1 MSSSRNVP
9 EWFGGGGGGSK
20 SAANGNTHRSRSS
33 SNGSRRSSARKPTD
47 GTSTSLGSSK
57 SDRRKRSSHK
67 RRSSRDAINHSEFF
81 NKIPQEQNYSMC
93 LAPIEDRQS
102 RDTSGR
108 RNGSKGDED
117 KLTSAGKPTSSDGDN
132 NLEIITKKPSF
143 VDRLLGITTS
153 RHSPP
158 QKTDNT
164 GTKKSRARPN
174 DDISVMNTSGSQKNN
189 IGSSKDNRDPAALP
203 STHRRAH
210 SDSVDLS
217 QYSISM
223 SPNISS
229 SRDSAHQTTDI
240 PQVTSTHAQSV
251 QAAPKYLVE
260 VKDAVENTYSR
271 NGSAAM
277 DYSSVESDDQL
288 VYSEDESTT
297 QPRSIYPVQMRQMQN
312 LLNPYQQS
320 FSHQNH
326 ESQQILEHQRMM
338 RLAPPRQLSS
348 FTRPAAHPHYGTTHP
363 VTDDTRPRITSPV
376 NEFYISEDE
385 TLMSE
390 TSRSRRMWQ
399 NYYQEQRGFKGSQN
413 DIDNAIPEEEEDFTE
428 STALLTE
435 STSLLSSVPSTKS
448 ILNSSNSVKSN
459 NSNGSN
465 GGGKNVTIVPP
476 LSLSLTSGTSSHSGS
491 DKSKKMQHPAPNRT
505 SPPPPIQSFSF
516 QPTFHTRA
524 ISTGTETTASAS
536 MYSPHN
542 GLLVKNLAMQQPRAH
557 TRKEQKRLLR
567 KVEDMEEKENRI
579 QSIIRSGHG
588 DALDWSQHVSQHVR
602 GLNLAAGFF
611 PHEDSKTHDVPFA
624 LIFLAQLCFVIYLAI
639 HFAGDTVL
647 TPSTFYESS
656 LQESQSIVASGYN
669 DDPFS
674 TEPSYSTSTGSA
686 MSKWAKDVHVD
697 YANALK
703 LACITALYATSL
715 SALFIGMMMILGKA
729 LIPTTLCLS
738 IILCIAFATIG
749 IALSPYSFIPIIGI
763 IVLALSVGYSIVVW
777 DRIPFAA
784 TNLDTALCGV
794 KCTADVLIVGW
805 IMTIAAF
812 LWTIA
817 WTAAF
822 LGIYDNYLDHVFES
836 ATSSSVTY
844 NGAFICVAMISS
856 YLWTINVFMVS
867 YRYFE
872 VLKFVGNDLNSHNCF
887 LASEYNTCNGS
898 RRSCHMVV
906 GT

>member
-1 MSSSRNVP
+1 
-9 EWFGGGGGGSK
+9 
-20 SAANGNTHRSRSS
+20 
-33 SNGSRRSSARKPTD
+33 
-47 GTSTSLGSSK
+47 
-57 SDRRKRSSHK
+57 
-67 RRSSRDAINHSEFF
+67 
-81 NKIPQEQNYSMC
+81 
-93 LAPIEDRQS
+93 
-102 RDTSGR
+102 
-108 RNGSKGDED
+108 
-117 KLTSAGKPTSSDGDN
+117 
-132 NLEIITKKPSF
+132 
-143 VDRLLGITTS
+143 
-153 RHSPP
+153 
-158 QKTDNT
+158 
-164 GTKKSRARPN
+164 
-174 DDISVMNTSGSQKNN
+174 
-189 IGSSKDNRDPAALP
+189 
-203 STHRRAH
+203 
-210 SDSVDLS
+210 
-217 QYSISM
+217 
-223 SPNISS
+223 
-229 SRDSAHQTTDI
+229 
-240 PQVTSTHAQSV
+240 
-251 QAAPKYLVE
+251 
-260 VKDAVENTYSR
+260 
-271 NGSAAM
+271 
-277 DYSSVESDDQL
+277 
-288 VYSEDESTT
+288 
-297 QPRSIYPVQMRQMQN
+297 
-312 LLNPYQQS
+312 
-320 FSHQNH
+320 
-326 ESQQILEHQRMM
+326 
-338 RLAPPRQLSS
+338 
-348 FTRPAAHPHYGTTHP
+348 
-363 VTDDTRPRITSPV
+363 
-376 NEFYISEDE
+376 
-385 TLMSE
+385 
-390 TSRSRRMWQ
+390 
-399 NYYQEQRGFKGSQN
+399 
-413 DIDNAIPEEEEDFTE
+413 
-428 STALLTE
+428 
-435 STSLLSSVPSTKS
+435 
-448 ILNSSNSVKSN
+448 
-459 NSNGSN
+459 
-465 GGGKNVTIVPP
+465 
-476 LSLSLTSGTSSHSGS
+476 
-491 DKSKKMQHPAPNRT
+491 
-505 SPPPPIQSFSF
+505 
-516 QPTFHTRA
+516 
-524 ISTGTETTASAS
+524 

-822 LGIYDNYLDHVFES
+822 LRIYDNYLDHVFES

-872 VLKFVGNDLNSHNCF
+872 ILKFV
-887 LASEYNTCNGS
+887 E
-898 RRSCHMVV
+898 
-906 GT
+906 